1 MWSYSEH
8 LTAIYQ
14 QHIFSVGG
22 MIQFWRVS
30 EVCEW
35 LKSIGLGEYREIFTL
50 FDIGGD
56 RLLHLDKE
64 QLKVRFNVIF
74 TFKCIHYILTGS
86 NRFA

>member
-1 MWSYSEH
+1 
-8 LTAIYQ
+8 
-14 QHIFSVGG
+14 

-35 LKSIGLGEYREIFTL
+35 LKSLGLGEYREIFTL

-64 QLKVRFNVIF
+64 QLKVKGKNIRANKEVL
-74 TFKCIHYILTGS
+74 TPCIL
-86 NRFA
+86 

>member
-1 MWSYSEH
+1 
-8 LTAIYQ
+8 
-14 QHIFSVGG
+14 

-64 QLKVRFNVIF
+64 QLKVRSIVMF
-74 TFKCIHYILTGS
+74 T
-86 NRFA
+86 

>member
-1 MWSYSEH
+1 
-8 LTAIYQ
+8 
-14 QHIFSVGG
+14 

-64 QLKVRFNVIF
+64 QLKVRFIVLIKPRIYLFIYLN
-74 TFKCIHYILTGS
+74 
-86 NRFA
+86 